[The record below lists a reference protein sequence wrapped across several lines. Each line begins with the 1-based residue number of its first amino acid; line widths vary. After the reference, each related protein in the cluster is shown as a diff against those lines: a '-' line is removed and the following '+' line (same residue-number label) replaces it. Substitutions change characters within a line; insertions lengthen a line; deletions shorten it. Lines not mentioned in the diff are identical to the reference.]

1 MNARRR
7 SRRSRTKNPAD
18 QGSAS
23 QTSQRASGDS
33 SKKRSRRKATPK
45 PADLTAFWGDR
56 SALPAVSSEF
66 RITADATAVVRSLGR
81 PPLAGH
87 ETAAEH
93 YLEPIYNRAVMLASA
108 LGAAGDL
115 VEPEDLV

>member
-7 SRRSRTKNPAD
+7 SRRSRSKNPAE
-18 QGSAS
+18 QGPSPQAS
-23 QTSQRASGDS
+23 QKTSGDNG
-33 SKKRSRRKATPK
+33 KKRARRKSKPK
-45 PADLTAFWGDR
+45 PADLTSFWGDR
-56 SALPAVSSEF
+56 SALPDAPSEF
-66 RITADATAVVRSLGR
+66 RITADATAMVRSLGR

-115 VEPEDLV
+115 VEPEDLL

>member
-7 SRRSRTKNPAD
+7 SRRPRNKGPVAD
-18 QGSAS
+18 EQAKSVTPKSEG
-23 QTSQRASGDS
+23 Q
-33 SKKRSRRKATPK
+33 KKRKRRKPK
-45 PADLTAFWGDR
+45 PKEADLTAFWGDQTL
-56 SALPAVSSEF
+56 LPAPPTDL
-66 RITADATAVVRSLGR
+66 RITTDATALVRSLGR
-81 PPLAGH
+81 LPLAGH

>member
-7 SRRSRTKNPAD
+7 SRRSRNKGATAQAPQVQANQKSLAD
-18 QGSAS
+18 G
-23 QTSQRASGDS
+23 G
-33 SKKRSRRKATPK
+33 KKRSRRKNKPK
-45 PADLTAFWGDR
+45 VADVAAFWGDKET
-56 SALPAVSSEF
+56 LPDAPSEF
-66 RITADATAVVRSLGR
+66 RITTDATAVVRSLGR

-93 YLEPIYNRAVMLASA
+93 YLAPIYNRAVMLASA

-115 VEPEDLV
+115 VEPEDLL